1 MLTAKIEKALND
13 QIALEVYSS
22 DIYLSMGSWCE
33 TQKLENSAKFFYR
46 HFNAEREHM
55 MKLMRYVNREGGH
68 ALVPTIP
75 APPAEFKSLE
85 AAFELA
91 LENEKKV
98 TKSIGKIVDLALETK
113 DYGTF
118 TFLQWYVAEQQEEEG
133 YFLSIVDKIKMIGVK
148 DTRGLFFADK
158 AIGKLLLLPEGAKV

>member
-1 MLTAKIEKALND
+1 MLSAKVEKALND
-13 QIALEVYSS
+13 QVALEVYSS

-46 HFNAEREHM
+46 HFGAEREHM
-55 MKLMRYVNREGGH
+55 MKLMTYVNREGGH
-68 ALVPTIP
+68 ALVPKIP
-75 APPAEFKSLE
+75 APPSEFKSLE
-85 AAFELA
+85 AAFEMA
-91 LENEKKV
+91 LDNEKKV
-98 TKSIGKIVDLALETK
+98 TKSIGKIVELSLETK

-133 YFLSIVDKIKMIGVK
+133 YFQSIVDKIKMIGIK

-158 AIGKLLLLPEGAKV
+158 AIGKLLLVPEPGKK